1 MRMYD
6 LIRRKR
12 DGEALTTEEIRYL
25 IDGYVRDEIPDYQVA
40 AWLMA
45 VWFKGMSRRE
55 MADLTA
61 AIVDSGERADLSA
74 IPGLKLDKHSTGG
87 VGDKT
92 TLVVAPLVAAAG
104 GTVAKMSGRGLG
116 HTGGTIDKLESIPGF
131 RTALSLEEMVS
142 QVRAIGVAVVAQTGN
157 LTPADKKLY
166 ALRDVTATVDSIPL
180 IAASVMSKK
189 IASGA
194 DAVVLDVKAGSG
206 AFMRR
211 VDDAAELARALVD
224 IGRSHGLAVTA
235 LITDMDQP
243 LGLAVGNAL
252 EVAEALAV
260 LRGEGPSDLRD
271 LCLLV
276 ASHMLVL
283 GRLAPDVDAA
293 RRSLGDILTAGKA
306 LARFREWVAAQGGD
320 PAVIDDPAKL
330 PQARRQMEVTSC
342 AAGFVQAVDAAAVGR
357 AAMLLGAGRAT
368 KEASIDPAVGVVLAK
383 KVGDPVAAGEALAVM
398 HVNDPAH
405 ADEAAAALR
414 NAYRI
419 GDARPASKPLLYD
432 VIGGSGEAGVTGAR
446 ENR

>member
-6 LIRRKR
+6 LILKKR
-12 DGEALTTEEIRYL
+12 NGEALTAEEIRYL
-25 IDGYVRDEIPDYQVA
+25 IDGYVREEIPDYQVA

-45 VWFKGMSRRE
+45 VWFKGMDVRE

-61 AIVDSGERADLSA
+61 AIVDSGERADLSG
-74 IPGLKLDKHSTGG
+74 IPGIKLDKHSTGG

-104 GTVAKMSGRGLG
+104 GTVVKMSGRGLG

-131 RTALSLEEMVS
+131 RTALSPEEMVS
-142 QVRAIGVAVVAQTGN
+142 QARAVRLAIVAQTGN

-166 ALRDVTATVDSIPL
+166 ALRDVTATVDSVPL

-194 DAVVLDVKAGSG
+194 NAVVLDVKAGSG
-206 AFMRR
+206 AFMRQAE
-211 VDDAAELARALVD
+211 DALELARAMVG
-224 IGRSHGLAVTA
+224 IGQSQGLAVTA
-235 LITDMDQP
+235 LITNMDQP
-243 LGLAVGNAL
+243 LGRAVGNAL

-260 LRGEGPSDLRD
+260 LRGEGPADLRE

-283 GRLAPDVDAA
+283 GRLAPDTGRACETLEGLLA
-293 RRSLGDILTAGKA
+293 GGKA

-320 PAVIDDPAKL
+320 VSIVDDPGRL
-330 PQARRQMEVTSC
+330 PRARRRIEVPSP
-342 AAGFVQAVDAAAVGR
+342 AAGFVQAIDAAAVGR
-357 AAMLLGAGRAT
+357 AAMLLGAGRLT
-368 KEASIDPAVGVVLAK
+368 KEASIDPAVGVVLRK
-383 KVGDPVAAGEALAVM
+383 KIGDPVDAYEALAVM
-398 HVNDPAH
+398 HVNDPVRPG
-405 ADEAAAALR
+405 EAAAALK

-419 GDARPASKPLLYD
+419 GDTRPGPQRMLYH
-432 VIGGSGEAGVTGAR
+432 VVGESGQGGGAGPR
-446 ENR
+446 DLR

>member
-1 MRMYD
+1 MYD
-6 LIRRKR
+6 LILKKR
-12 DGEALTTEEIRYL
+12 NGEALTAEEIRYL
-25 IDGYVRDEIPDYQVA
+25 IEGYVREEIPDYQVA

-45 VWFKGMSRRE
+45 VWFKGMGARE

-87 VGDKT
+87 VGDKA

-131 RTALSLEEMVS
+131 RTALSPEEMVS
-142 QVRAIGVAVVAQTGN
+142 QVRAIGLAVVAQTGN

-166 ALRDVTATVDSIPL
+166 ALRDVTATVDSVPL

-211 VDDAAELARALVD
+211 AEDAVDLARAMVG
-224 IGRSHGLAVTA
+224 IGQAHGLAVTA
-235 LITDMDQP
+235 LITNMDQP

-260 LRGEGPSDLRD
+260 LRGGGPADLRE

-283 GRLAPDVDAA
+283 GHLAPHVAA
-293 RRSLGDILTAGKA
+293 AQELLEDILAAGKA

-320 PAVIDDPAKL
+320 AAVVDDPGRL
-330 PQARRQMEVTSC
+330 PQARRQMDVPSP
-342 AAGFVQAVDAAAVGR
+342 AAGFVQAIDAAAVGR
-357 AAMLLGAGRAT
+357 AAMLLGAGRSI
-368 KEASIDPAVGVVLAK
+368 KEASIDPAVGIVLVK
-383 KVGDPVAAGEALAVM
+383 KVGDPTAEGEALAVM
-398 HVNDPAH
+398 HLNDPAR
-405 ADEAAAALR
+405 AGEAASALKD
-414 NAYRI
+414 AYRI
-419 GDARPASKPLLYD
+419 GDMRPAAKPMLYR
-432 VIGGSGEAGVTGAR
+432 VIGEGGEGLGGGR
-446 ENR
+446 RDDQ